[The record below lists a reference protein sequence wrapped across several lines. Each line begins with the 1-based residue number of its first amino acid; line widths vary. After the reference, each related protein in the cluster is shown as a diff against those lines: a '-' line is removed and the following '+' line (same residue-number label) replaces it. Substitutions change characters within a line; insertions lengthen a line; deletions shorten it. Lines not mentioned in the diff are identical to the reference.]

1 MGDGRSV
8 RLHQSNGAG
17 SAAEGEV
24 DLSRSTDAANTPLAS
39 EKTLGAAT
47 RSSGHSFKASLQ
59 PGISWRYEIAA
70 TFLRPDFS
78 NQLSRRCTLILPD
91 TDSDQDADTS
101 ACRFG
106 RVMRMNHS
114 DEVPYGRVSSTS
126 SALESALAV
135 SPSERLE
142 SAESSSSAADR
153 SFLRL
158 EALREIT
165 GWKSASP
172 ESDGVRTLL
181 QAWKRA
187 FRSIRRTEKWAY
199 RLTLKGSTIPSEI
212 RPITDNFR
220 KIRAAL
226 RGSREALKGEALR
239 RLPVVQIESRILLRA
254 YATVQSFLQ
263 ATQFTF
269 EEHDLATYL
278 HAAQELQPLDIN
290 EIWLLKPL
298 LQLVFLER
306 IGAAAESL
314 CRELEGRARASS
326 LHLRSGGQNRDA
338 LSDWILSLQIIDNLD
353 WNAFFEGVSHAEK
366 ILREDPAGVYPRM
379 EPESRDL
386 YRQVIVR
393 LAAHSPRGEL
403 EIAAAAIDLARQAQT
418 MPDED
423 IRLSE
428 RKKHVGYYLVD
439 EGKEQ
444 LENTIS
450 YRPPFHKRMEKAILH
465 WPDIFYIVGIE
476 VITVGLIT
484 FLLSGLHPVLPIFG
498 AIALLLLPATESAVR
513 IMNQLVS
520 FLIDPRRLPKLDF
533 SEGIPAECA
542 TLVVVPT
549 LLISEKQVRE
559 TVAELEVRYLANAD
573 PNLHFALLTDSPDS
587 TQPFDEKDELVR
599 LCSKLIERLNQKYVP
614 QGRVSFFLFHRHRVY
629 NPVEGTWMGWERK
642 RGKLLD
648 LNNLLR
654 HNFDSFPV
662 KIGNLAILPE
672 IRYVITLDSDTQLPR
687 DVAHKLVGTLAH
699 PLNQAVIDPHT
710 NTVVKGYGILQPRV
724 GISVHSVARSR
735 LASIYS
741 GQTGFDLYTRAIS
754 DVYQDL
760 FGEGSFT
767 GKGIYEVD
775 VYQRVL
781 GERFPCNALLSHD
794 LIEGAYA
801 RAGLVSDIEVIDDYP
816 SHFSAYSRRKHRW
829 VRGDWQILRWLLG
842 RVPDYYG
849 NLVPNP
855 LSFISRWKI
864 LDNLR
869 RSVIEAATFVLLLA
883 SSFYLPYAAYWT
895 FATVALLLIPSYV
908 RLLLSFSRARNSDD
922 PRTVFRQ
929 ITHDFVSGQI
939 DVLIFLAFL
948 AHQTLVTL
956 DAVSRTV
963 FRLTITRRN
972 LLEWETAAQSELERK
987 RKTPV
992 DIYLDCTP
1000 ILAIAIGAVL
1010 AGFRPDAFP
1019 AALPVLLL
1027 WLFSKPAAR
1036 WLDHP
1041 LRTERS
1047 TLTPAGEQFLRASA
1061 IRTWRYFHPLAGP
1074 ENNFLIPDNLYEENF
1089 TATHA
1094 LSPTNLG
1101 LQLNAQYAAFDL
1113 GFLTLDRFAENTERI
1128 LDSARR
1134 LPRFNGHFLNW
1145 YDTRSLL
1152 PLGQRFVSTV
1162 DSGNLAC
1169 SLWTLKQ
1176 GCLAAATH
1184 PIFPESAF
1192 LGFSDHLGAALDA
1205 LQVLDWPAEK
1215 LAPLQA
1221 IRAEAARL
1229 PRNTSAWSQA
1239 APAFQDPLE
1248 AAVRESEFLPAGS
1261 ASSDA
1266 RWWLLQA
1273 RSHLQDILWL
1283 SRTMTPWVLPEFA
1296 SLRAQLGEL
1305 LDSRVT
1311 ASLTLR
1317 QLPDFVVRI
1326 ERRLDE
1332 YSFWT
1337 GEASAKELLRRRLTA
1352 ACEQARQLESRLLSL
1367 ASVCDALVREMD
1379 FAFLYDARRG
1389 MLSIGYNVEAGSLE
1403 KSCYDLLASESRSAI
1418 FVAIAKGDIPQDT
1431 WFRLGR
1437 SHTEACGRHV
1447 LLSWTGTMF
1456 EYLMPALWLKTYPE
1470 TLLENSMAGAVHC
1483 QRSRLAPLGIPWGIS
1498 YAVFCLRNESNHY
1511 VYRAFGLPDLAIN
1524 PELDRRLVISP
1535 YSSFLALHADAS
1547 AAVSNLVQLEA
1558 AGLLGSFGFY
1568 EAADF
1573 GDGPSG
1579 ASADGKRSFEVVR
1592 SWMAHHQG
1600 MSLLSIC
1607 NLLSDG
1613 VFQRLFHEE
1622 VMVAASE
1629 RILHE
1634 RRPIFAPAQKQRR
1647 PRRSSSAAA

>member
-1 MGDGRSV
+1 MGAAQDESRWLRDISHPQPPIGANGAAGADSGIPVAPGAQAAPDITTADHAANSPWIAGRSASLSWKSAGRALRCSLLERRIAASAS
-8 RLHQSNGAG
+8 RLADFFEQQPRTPMAASGA
-17 SAAEGEV
+17 AVA
-24 DLSRSTDAANTPLAS
+24 LIRQRRLLDAAVKESRDSLRWKLSIPQVHAPDCAEAVPRAYFVARAFLSASSFSFSEAVLRQFLAGIRENTPL
-39 EKTLGAAT
+39 E
-47 RSSGHSFKASLQ
+47 
-59 PGISWRYEIAA
+59 
-70 TFLRPDFS
+70 
-78 NQLSRRCTLILPD
+78 
-91 TDSDQDADTS
+91 
-101 ACRFG
+101 
-106 RVMRMNHS
+106 
-114 DEVPYGRVSSTS
+114 
-126 SALESALAV
+126 LA
-135 SPSERLE
+135 
-142 SAESSSSAADR
+142 
-153 SFLRL
+153 
-158 EALREIT
+158 
-165 GWKSASP
+165 
-172 ESDGVRTLL
+172 
-181 QAWKRA
+181 
-187 FRSIRRTEKWAY
+187 
-199 RLTLKGSTIPSEI
+199 
-212 RPITDNFR
+212 
-220 KIRAAL
+220 
-226 RGSREALKGEALR
+226 
-239 RLPVVQIESRILLRA
+239 
-254 YATVQSFLQ
+254 
-263 ATQFTF
+263 
-269 EEHDLATYL
+269 
-278 HAAQELQPLDIN
+278 EL
-290 EIWLLKPL
+290 WLLKPMMTFVLLEEIAAQLPCAVAPPEAQVQSHSDSAKQAGGSGPILL
-298 LQLVFLER
+298 LQCLEELSVFSFKDTVL
-306 IGAAAESL
+306 
-314 CRELEGRARASS
+314 
-326 LHLRSGGQNRDA
+326 A
-338 LSDWILSLQIIDNLD
+338 LSVTE
-353 WNAFFEGVSHAEK
+353 A
-366 ILREDPAGVYPRM
+366 ILREDPARVYSQM
-379 EPESRDL
+379 DFESCEL
-386 YRQVIVR
+386 YRAAVQE
-393 LAAHSPRGEL
+393 LAAGAGVDEFSVARRAVE
-403 EIAAAAIDLARQAQT
+403 LARDAARSFAL
-418 MPDED
+418 DA
-423 IRLSE
+423 RALE
-428 RKKHVGYYLVD
+428 RRSHVGYYLV
-439 EGKEQ
+439 GSGR
-444 LENTIS
+444 NTLRAEIGYHS
-450 YRPPFHKRMEKAILH
+450 RGAQRIRDIILGM
-465 WPDIFYIVGIE
+465 PEMFYLLSIELLIFLTLV
-476 VITVGLIT
+476 
-484 FLLSGLHPVLPIFG
+484 FLLSGVRLGPYLLAAVL
-498 AIALLLLPATESAVR
+498 LLLLPASEAAVEAV
-513 IMNQLVS
+513 NQVVS
-520 FLIDPRRLPKLDF
+520 FFLPPRLLPRLDF
-533 SEGIPAECA
+533 TAGIPEDCVTIVAI
-542 TLVVVPT
+542 PT
-549 LLISEKQVRE
+549 LLVSEPQIRDLVRN
-559 TVAELEVRYLANAD
+559 LEIRYAGNRD
-573 PNLHFALLTDSPDS
+573 PNLFFALLTDPPDS
-587 TQPFDEKDELVR
+587 SQPFDERDQYVS
-599 LCSKLIERLNQKYVP
+599 LCSALIEDLNRKYSE
-614 QGRVSFFLFHRHRVY
+614 GRAAPFFHFHRHRVF
-629 NPVEGTWMGWERK
+629 NELENKWMGWERK

-648 LNNLLR
+648 FNDFLR
-654 HNFDSFPV
+654 GSYDRFPV
-662 KIGNLAILPE
+662 KVGDLSVVP
-672 IRYVITLDSDTQLPR
+672 RVRFVITLDSDTQLPPG
-687 DVAHKLVGTLAH
+687 VAKRLIATLAH
-699 PLNQAVIDPHT
+699 PLNRARVNHST
-710 NTVVKGYGILQPRV
+710 NTVVEGYGILQPRV
-724 GISVHSVARSR
+724 GISVQSANRSR
-735 LASIYS
+735 LAYIYS
-741 GQTGFDLYTRAIS
+741 GQTGLDSYTHAVS
-754 DVYQDL
+754 NVYQDL

-775 VYQRVL
+775 VFREVL
-781 GERFPCNALLSHD
+781 HGRFPTNAILSHD

-816 SHFSAYSRRKHRW
+816 SHFSAHSRRKHRW
-829 VRGDWQILRWLLG
+829 IRGDWQIMRWLLP
-842 RVPDYYG
+842 RVLDSQG
-849 NLVPNP
+849 KSVKNP
-855 LSFISRWKI
+855 LNFVSRWKI

-883 SSFYLPYAAYWT
+883 SWFYLPYPAYWT

-922 PRTVFRQ
+922 PRTVLRQ

-956 DAVSRTV
+956 DAVFRTV
-963 FRLTITRRN
+963 FRLTISRRN
-972 LLEWETAAQSELERK
+972 LLEWETAAQSEMERK

-1000 ILAIAIGAVL
+1000 FLAIAIGAAL
-1010 AGFRPDAFP
+1010 AWFRPAAFP

-1061 IRTWRYFHPLAGP
+1061 IRTWRYFHQLAAP
-1074 ENNFLIPDNLYEENF
+1074 ENNFLIPDNLYEQDF

-1169 SLWTLKQ
+1169 SLWSLKQ

-1239 APAFQDPLE
+1239 APAFQDRLE
-1248 AAVRESEFLPAGS
+1248 AAVREAEFLPAGS

-1266 RWWLLQA
+1266 RWWLVQA

-1305 LDSRVT
+1305 LDPRVT

-1317 QLPDFVVRI
+1317 QLPDFVARLQ
-1326 ERRLDE
+1326 RKLDE

-1337 GEASAKELLRRRLTA
+1337 GEASAKEALRRRLTA
-1352 ACEQARQLESRLLSL
+1352 ACEQARHLESRLLAL

-1379 FAFLYDARRG
+1379 FTFLYDERRG
-1389 MLSIGYNVEAGSLE
+1389 MLSIGYNADAGRLE
-1403 KSCYDLLASESRSAI
+1403 KSCYDLLASESRSAV

-1437 SHTEACGRHV
+1437 SHTEAFGRHV

-1498 YAVFCLRNESNHY
+1498 EAGCSLRNESNHY

>member
-59 PGISWRYEIAA
+59 AGISWRYEIAA

-101 ACRFG
+101 TCRFG

-314 CRELEGRARASS
+314 CRELEGRARAGS

-338 LSDWILSLQIIDNLD
+338 LSDWILSLQIIDHLD

-614 QGRVSFFLFHRHRVY
+614 QGRGSFFLFHRHRVY
-629 NPVEGTWMGWERK
+629 NPVEGAWMGWERK

-869 RSVIEAATFVLLLA
+869 RSLIEAATLALLIAGWFFLPGGALYWTIATLILLLMPTYVQLVFA
-883 SSFYLPYAAYWT
+883 LLRMKGAENLKGFLKDRAND
-895 FATVALLLIPSYV
+895 FATGHLQ
-908 RLLLSFSRARNSDD
+908 
-922 PRTVFRQ
+922 VFVMLVFLP
-929 ITHDFVSGQI
+929 HMAFVM
-939 DVLIFLAFL
+939 
-948 AHQTLVTL
+948 L
-956 DAVSRTV
+956 DAIIRTIT
-963 FRLTITRRN
+963 RLTITHRN
-972 LLEWETAAQSELERK
+972 LLEWETAAEAEMGARK
-987 RKTPV
+987 RTAVEK
-992 DIYLDCTP
+992 YLDWTLLFAA
-1000 ILAIAIGAVL
+1000 LAAGSLAFLRPSALYAAGPVL
-1010 AGFRPDAFP
+1010 ALWLCAGKFTQWINQPPHRRKNHLEAPDKTFLRH
-1019 AALPVLLL
+1019 AAL
-1027 WLFSKPAAR
+1027 
-1036 WLDHP
+1036 
-1041 LRTERS
+1041 T
-1047 TLTPAGEQFLRASA
+1047 
-1061 IRTWRYFHPLAGP
+1061 TWRYFREFSNAGV
-1074 ENNFLIPDNLYEENF
+1074 NWLVPDRVQETPPAVVN
-1089 TATHA
+1089 TI
-1094 LSPTNLG
+1094 SPTNLG
-1101 LQLNAQYAAFDL
+1101 ILLDARLAAF
-1113 GFLTLDRFAENTERI
+1113 
-1128 LDSARR
+1128 
-1134 LPRFNGHFLNW
+1134 
-1145 YDTRSLL
+1145 
-1152 PLGQRFVSTV
+1152 
-1162 DSGNLAC
+1162 
-1169 SLWTLKQ
+1169 
-1176 GCLAAATH
+1176 
-1184 PIFPESAF
+1184 
-1192 LGFSDHLGAALDA
+1192 
-1205 LQVLDWPAEK
+1205 
-1215 LAPLQA
+1215 
-1221 IRAEAARL
+1221 
-1229 PRNTSAWSQA
+1229 
-1239 APAFQDPLE
+1239 
-1248 AAVRESEFLPAGS
+1248 
-1261 ASSDA
+1261 
-1266 RWWLLQA
+1266 
-1273 RSHLQDILWL
+1273 
-1283 SRTMTPWVLPEFA
+1283 
-1296 SLRAQLGEL
+1296 
-1305 LDSRVT
+1305 
-1311 ASLTLR
+1311 
-1317 QLPDFVVRI
+1317 
-1326 ERRLDE
+1326 
-1332 YSFWT
+1332 
-1337 GEASAKELLRRRLTA
+1337 
-1352 ACEQARQLESRLLSL
+1352 
-1367 ASVCDALVREMD
+1367 
-1379 FAFLYDARRG
+1379 
-1389 MLSIGYNVEAGSLE
+1389 
-1403 KSCYDLLASESRSAI
+1403 
-1418 FVAIAKGDIPQDT
+1418 
-1431 WFRLGR
+1431 
-1437 SHTEACGRHV
+1437 
-1447 LLSWTGTMF
+1447 
-1456 EYLMPALWLKTYPE
+1456 
-1470 TLLENSMAGAVHC
+1470 
-1483 QRSRLAPLGIPWGIS
+1483 
-1498 YAVFCLRNESNHY
+1498 
-1511 VYRAFGLPDLAIN
+1511 
-1524 PELDRRLVISP
+1524 
-1535 YSSFLALHADAS
+1535 
-1547 AAVSNLVQLEA
+1547 
-1558 AGLLGSFGFY
+1558 
-1568 EAADF
+1568 
-1573 GDGPSG
+1573 
-1579 ASADGKRSFEVVR
+1579 
-1592 SWMAHHQG
+1592 
-1600 MSLLSIC
+1600 
-1607 NLLSDG
+1607 
-1613 VFQRLFHEE
+1613 
-1622 VMVAASE
+1622 
-1629 RILHE
+1629 
-1634 RRPIFAPAQKQRR
+1634 
-1647 PRRSSSAAA
+1647 